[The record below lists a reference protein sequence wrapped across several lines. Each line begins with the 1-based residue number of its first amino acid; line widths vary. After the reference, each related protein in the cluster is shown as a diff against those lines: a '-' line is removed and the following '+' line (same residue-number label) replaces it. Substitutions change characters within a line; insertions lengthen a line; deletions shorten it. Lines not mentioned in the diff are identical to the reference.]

1 MQRAVS
7 VEAAAA
13 YVEAARAEALR
24 RGHGSRIEFRLG
36 DFLTLAPELAAADLV
51 TLDRV
56 VCCYTDFEPLLRVSA
71 SKARRWYALSVDG

>member
-1 MQRAVS
+1 MWK
-7 VEAAAA
+7 
-13 YVEAARAEALR
+13 LR
-24 RGHGSRIEFRLG
+24 PRTSRRPGPKRHGSRIEFRLG